1 MMATTRAQKASIYN
15 KSGLFRPLASHCLFH
30 GLERECVLETHSI
43 KMIQQGKH
51 PVGTKTC
58 PELDADL
65 KVQMLIPRRRGVHC
79 TSWPIQNH
87 VTNPY
92 RGLIVVVD
100 AYSKDCADYAA
111 ASADACVVP
120 RLIRP
125 SEHWVRQPH
134 CAQAMMRR
142 VSSSPTMLGTPLHT
156 FGTVGKPRE

>member
-1 MMATTRAQKASIYN
+1 
-15 KSGLFRPLASHCLFH
+15 
-30 GLERECVLETHSI
+30 
-43 KMIQQGKH
+43 MIQQGKH
-51 PVGTKTC
+51 ALGTMTC

-87 VTNPY
+87 ATKPY
-92 RGLIVVVD
+92 RGLILVVD
-100 AYSKDCADYAA
+100 AYSKHCADYAA

-120 RLIRP
+120 RLIRLP
-125 SEHWVRQPH
+125 EHRVRQPH

-156 FGTVGKPRE
+156 LRTIGKPRE